1 MQQQIDTNK
10 LLQIIGA
17 KETELTMLREYVS
30 QLEQEKKSQPVK
42 TNSSDMVDET
52 KDKVV

>member
-30 QLEQEKKSQPVK
+30 QLEQEKQSKSVK
-42 TNSSDMVDET
+42 ANKVNKTEN

>member
-17 KETELTMLREYVS
+17 KEAELTMLREYVS
-30 QLEQEKKSQPVK
+30 QLEQEKQSKSVK
-42 TNSSDMVDET
+42 TDKVNET
-52 KDKVV
+52 GNKDKVV

>member
-17 KETELTMLREYVS
+17 KETELTMLREYVV
-30 QLEQEKKSQPVK
+30 QLEQEKQSKPVK
-42 TNSSDMVDET
+42 NKTEI
-52 KDKVV
+52 KDKVA